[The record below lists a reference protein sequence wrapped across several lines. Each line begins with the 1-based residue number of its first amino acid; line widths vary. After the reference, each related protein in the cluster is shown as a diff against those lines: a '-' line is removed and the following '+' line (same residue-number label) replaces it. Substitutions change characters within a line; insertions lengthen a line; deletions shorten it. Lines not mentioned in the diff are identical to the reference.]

1 VPDLKRLRGLRALVT
16 DAVVHGSA
24 AVEKVHLA
32 TAGRTFRVLEALPP
46 AVAEPTRLIHGAH
59 DAIVSGVYTIVRATT
74 TVVGTV
80 VDAGLSAAERAKARK
95 AAEDAGGGEG

>member
-1 VPDLKRLRGLRALVT
+1 MPDLKRLRGLRALVT
-16 DAVVHGSA
+16 DVVVHGSA

-80 VDAGLSAAERAKARK
+80 VDIGLSAAELAKARK
-95 AAEDAGGGEG
+95 AAEEAGEGE